1 MNAAEVSKFANIP
14 PFLHILKPINLE
26 SNGADDADDGS
37 KCVTLVTVPPIFLD
51 TA

>member
-26 SNGADDADDGS
+26 KNDDADDGS
-37 KCVTLVTVPPIFLD
+37 KCVTLVPM
-51 TA
+51 